1 MSNELDDFLRHTA
14 EIRQR
19 KTIEQR
25 SDAAFAYEG
34 RARAQYSNARSER
47 EVRSLQYDD
56 DEIEPE
62 ILDGNEVMMAVEVDA
77 RDTTRLRSEDAKA
90 PEHVHFEHGNHR
102 ANDGSNSVDTSSAN
116 VAIEGL
122 KAMLKSPN
130 GMRQAFLL
138 REILDRPKF

>member
-25 SDAAFAYEG
+25 SDAAFG
-34 RARAQYSNARSER
+34 QDSRTRSQYSDAGRER
-47 EVRSLQYDD
+47 DVRSFHFD
-56 DEIEPE
+56 DEIEAE
-62 ILDGNEVMMAVEVDA
+62 IIDDNDIAMAIEVDA
-77 RDTTRLRSEDAKA
+77 RDTTRLHNEDVKTA
-90 PEHVHFEHGNHR
+90 EHVHFEHGAHR
-102 ANDGSNSVDTSSAN
+102 ANDGSRSSDAQSPTA
-116 VAIEGL
+116 AIDGL
-122 KAMLKSPN
+122 KDMLRSPS

>member
-1 MSNELDDFLRHTA
+1 MSNELDDFLRQTA

-25 SDAAFAYEG
+25 SDAAFGQDG
-34 RARAQYSNARSER
+34 RARSQYSDVRRER
-47 EVRSLQYDD
+47 EVRSFRFDD

-62 ILDGNEVMMAVEVDA
+62 IVDDEDAIMAIEVDA
-77 RDTTRLRSEDAKA
+77 RDTTRLRSEDTKN
-90 PEHVHFEHGNHR
+90 PEHVHFEHGDHR
-102 ANDGSNSVDTSSAN
+102 ANDGSRSVDADSPTA
-116 VAIEGL
+116 AIEGL